1 MKKLI
6 IFLLFFLPLFAYADS
21 FAVVDRQA
29 LLESMPEYQA
39 AEIKIAEI
47 SRQYHDE
54 YARMSADIDKK
65 FQDYQLMQND
75 GMPSTIRERRI
86 QEIQNLQKRAQ
97 QFLETAEADLIA
109 KEAELKQPLENK
121 INNLLREIG
130 IEENF
135 TFIFPVDAPL
145 FYGIEVVDITDRAIA
160 RLKETK

>member
-1 MKKLI
+1 MKKIL
-6 IFLLFFLPLFAYADS
+6 FLLFLSLPFMASADS

-39 AEIKIAEI
+39 AMIQINEI
-47 SRQYHDE
+47 SRKYHEE

-65 FQDYQLMQND
+65 YQDYQLLQNE

-97 QFLETAEADLIA
+97 QFLETAESDLLS
-109 KEAELKQPLENK
+109 KESELKQPLETK
-121 INNLLREIG
+121 VNNILREIG

-135 TFIFPVDAPL
+135 TFIFPIDSPL
-145 FYGIEVVDITDRAIA
+145 FYGIEVVDITDRAIS
-160 RLKETK
+160 RLNEK